1 MSTLLPQPPPARGG
15 RLVGRVVPVPGLRA
29 EDRDAM
35 WRVFTKYYADVTRA
49 KFEADLAEKQEVVI
63 LRDAADRSL
72 QGFSTIQVYRR
83 EVHGRPFVAVY
94 SGDTVLEEAYWGQTT
109 LQKIFVAYLL
119 RTKLKNPLVPV
130 YWFLISKGY
139 KTYLLLTRNMP
150 TYWPRHDRPTPSLPA
165 QVLDLLARDKF
176 GDAWRPEQGILHFDV
191 CQGRLKRGVAP
202 IEAGLLAHPDI
213 RFFVERNP
221 GHADGDELC
230 CLGEVDLAFP
240 LMFPLKLLRRS
251 VARFLTRARRLWADA
266 SASS

>member
-1 MSTLLPQPPPARGG
+1 MTPVLVQPARRPPG
-15 RLVGRVVPVPGLRA
+15 RLVGRVVPLGQLTGP
-29 EDRDAM
+29 DRDRM
-35 WRVFTKYYADVTRA
+35 WAVFSKYYADVTRER
-49 KFEADLAEKQEVVI
+49 FEADLAEKQEVVV
-63 LRDAADRSL
+63 LRDATDGAL

-83 EVHGRPFVAVY
+83 EVEGRPFIAVF
-94 SGDTVLEEAYWGQTT
+94 SGDTVLEEVYWGQTT
-109 LQKIFVAYLL
+109 LQRIFVAYLI
-119 RTKLKNPLVPV
+119 RTKLRHPLLPV

-150 TYWPRHDRPTPSLPA
+150 THWPRHDRPTPPFA
-165 QVLDLLARDKF
+165 ARVLDLLARDKF
-176 GDAWRPEQGILHFDV
+176 GEAWDPEQGILRFEV

-202 IEAGLLAHPDI
+202 IEARLLEHPDI

-240 LMFPLKLLRRS
+240 LLFPFKLMRKSL
-251 VARFLTRARRLWADA
+251 ARGLARARRLWADA